1 MKELR
6 CPKCG
11 NVFKVDEADYA
22 SILNQVKNAEFEAEI
37 ERRIKEMEARHQAE
51 QALESTKAEQD
62 FANKINKKDLE
73 LNAKDAEISRLKSE
87 MEVMLAKLNGEK
99 DQEINRLKDQ
109 LKNIA
114 NQKDSERQLA
124 LAEKDKTIAALNA
137 AIGQEASKLK
147 IAVMEEQKKSEQA
160 IQERE
165 QVINKLKSEMTL
177 ERFKAQAETEELN
190 KRHLLELQNKQEQID
205 YYKDLKTRMST
216 KMVGETL
223 EIHCSTLFNQLLRP
237 IMPNAYFEKDNEVA
251 DGTKGDFIFRDQA
264 DGIEY
269 ISIMFEMKNEMDT
282 TSTKHKN
289 EDFFKKLDEDRRKKN
304 CEYAVLVSLLEPDSE
319 LYNGGIVDVSH
330 RYEKMYVIRP
340 QFFIPL
346 ITLLVQTSR
355 NSLEYRKQLIQAQSK
370 EVDVTNFERK
380 IEEFKTKFGKHYEL
394 ASRRFGEAIKQ
405 IDDTI
410 AKLQKV
416 KESLISSENN
426 IRLANQDTEELTIRK
441 LTYKNPTMK
450 QKFEEARKKNKEAE
464 KQDE

>member
-1 MKELR
+1 MKELK

-22 SILNQVKNAEFEAEI
+22 SILSQVKNAEFEAEI
-37 ERRIKEMEARHQAE
+37 ERRIREMEARHRAE
-51 QALESTKAEQD
+51 QALESNKAAQE
-62 FANKINKKDLE
+62 FASRLNKKDLE
-73 LNAKDAEISRLKSE
+73 LGAKDAEIVRLK
-87 MEVMLAKLNGEK
+87 N
-99 DQEINRLKDQ
+99 Q
-109 LKNIA
+109 LESIA
-114 NQKDSERQLA
+114 GQKDSERQLA
-124 LAEKDKTIAALNA
+124 LAEKDKTIATLHA
-137 AIGQEASKLK
+137 AIEQEESKLR
-147 IAVMEEQKKSEQA
+147 IAVMEEQKRSELAIQARDQA
-160 IQERE
+160 IS
-165 QVINKLKSEMTL
+165 KLKSDMAL

-190 KRHLLELQNKQEQID
+190 KRHLLELQTKQEQID

-237 IMPNAYFEKDNEVA
+237 ILPNAYFEKDNEVA
-251 DGTKGDFIFRDQA
+251 DGTKGDFIFRDRA
-264 DGIEY
+264 DGVEY

-289 EDFFKKLDEDRRKKN
+289 EDFFKKLDEDRRKKE

-355 NSLEYRKQLIQAQSK
+355 KSLEYKKQLMLAQSK
-370 EVDVTNFERK
+370 EVDVTNFEDK
-380 IEEFKTKFGKHYEL
+380 LEEFKDKFGRHYEL

-416 KESLISSENN
+416 KESLVSSENN
-426 IRLANQDTEELTIRK
+426 LRLANKDTEGLTIRK
-441 LTYKNPTMK
+441 LTYNNPTMK
-450 QKFEEARKKNKEAE
+450 QKFDEARRRKDGLAE
-464 KQDE
+464 